1 LLALIIMS
9 AFLCG
14 CTGLNNTRPEDIRAE
29 AMAYLDKN
37 YSDKFTAR
45 TYTSDNWAYD
55 YESVTFKSEKFPDS
69 VVGVRIYKDDDGT
82 YSFQDNYYHCYMLDS
97 AVNYGKSLISQ
108 ENAVVKVRFQN
119 TVWSDELEGART
131 FDEWKEHGT
140 ARADFFIITGNAL
153 SDDLQAEI
161 VNKMAEDKVF
171 GSVWFFVTNDK
182 ELLKDKPLDEIL
194 NNQREFI
201 VSESKYRINSK
212 FEIETN
218 P

>member
-1 LLALIIMS
+1 MLALILMS

-14 CTGLNNTRPEDIRAE
+14 CTGLNNTRAEEMRSE

-37 YSDKFTAR
+37 YSDTFTAKG
-45 TYTSDNWAYD
+45 YTSNNWAYD
-55 YESVTFKSEKFPDS
+55 YESVTFKSDKFPGS
-69 VVGVRIYKDDDGT
+69 VVEVRIYKNSDGT
-82 YSFQDNYYHCYMLDS
+82 YRFKDNYYHCYMIDG
-97 AVNYGKSLISQ
+97 AINYGKSLISQ
-108 ENAVVKVRFQN
+108 ENAVVKVRFPN
-119 TVWSDELEGART
+119 TVWSDELEGAVT

-140 ARADFFIITGNAL
+140 ARADLFIITGNAL
-153 SDDLQAEI
+153 SADLQTEI

-171 GSVWFFVTNDK
+171 GSVSFFVTKD
-182 ELLKDKPLDEIL
+182 EDLLKDKPLDEIL

-201 VSESKYRINSK
+201 LSENKYYINSN